1 MNKSHISRNTVIGLK
16 GSYFFTSHLVD
27 CYYTSD
33 HRNKRL
39 IRSEN
44 NTHIDTGHLIGNKAD
59 FIRAVQICEKVMRA
73 INPEENKIKRLTL
86 DEIYSLAKYNSYDD
100 FKSIVAR
107 KLDNH
112 PETVM
117 CSHEYVLINNKNL

>member
-16 GSYFFTSHLVD
+16 ESYFFTSHLVD

-39 IRSEN
+39 IRSRN
-44 NTHIDTGHLIGNKAD
+44 NSHTDTGHVIGDKND
-59 FIRAVQICEKVMRA
+59 FISAIQICESVMSLE
-73 INPEENKIKRLTL
+73 NEKENKIKRLTL

-100 FKSIVAR
+100 FKSAVAR